1 MWFTRHYSGFVQI
14 LTRRFAGGAVAVLTT
29 VALGACSAGSSTGGA
44 DNTARTDVVVGL
56 TGEPTNLDF
65 TTTSGSAIPQLLM
78 NNVYE
83 GLVTIDQAGEVQ
95 PQLATSWEIDSERTR
110 YTFTL
115 AEDVTFSDGSP
126 LTADDVVASIERVQ
140 EDWTLSLASKLD
152 VVAKAEATSDTEV
165 AVTLKHPSNGWL
177 FDMGTSVGAVFP
189 DDLSADLATEAVGSG
204 PYTVEDVAP
213 GDRITLA
220 ARDDYWGAA
229 PPISDVTV
237 RYFAD
242 ANAQANAVRSG
253 DIDMAYNMQAPDLL
267 AGLEQDDTL
276 QVVDGTSTGEVL
288 LALNNAEPPF
298 DDLQVRR
305 AVMYAIDRQAV
316 LDTAWA
322 GHGELIGSMVPPS
335 DPYYEDLTGAYPY
348 DPDRARE
355 LLKEADAE
363 DLSITFD
370 VPTRPYAE
378 AVAQVVV
385 SQLKEVGIDAKI
397 VPAEFPAVWLDK
409 VFTKHDYQMSV
420 VLHTEARDLL
430 TIFGDPD
437 YYIGYDNPA
446 LAEAAEQ
453 ADQSTP
459 DGYVAGM
466 QNVARMIVDDAAS
479 DPLFLFP
486 NTVVADAGLDGIAA
500 NSTTESMDL
509 TDLRWSG
516 S

>member
-1 MWFTRHYSGFVQI
+1 VQI
-14 LTRRFAGGAVAVLTT
+14 LTRRRAVGVVVVLTT
-29 VALGACSAGSSTGGA
+29 AALVAACSAGSGEGTGG
-44 DNTARTDVVVGL
+44 ARTDVVVGL

-83 GLVTIDQAGEVQ
+83 GLVTIDQEGEVQ
-95 PQLATSWEIDSERTR
+95 PQLAEAWEVNGDRTV

-115 AEDVTFSDGSP
+115 HDGVTFSDGSAF
-126 LTADDVVASIERVQ
+126 TADDVVASIARVQ
-140 EDWTLSLASKLD
+140 DDWTLSLKSKMD
-152 VVAKAEATSDTEV
+152 VVERAEAISDTEV
-165 AVTLKHPSNGWL
+165 AVTLKHPSNAWL
-177 FDMGTSVGAVFP
+177 FDMGTSVGAMFP
-189 DDLSADLATEAVGSG
+189 DDLSADLATETVGTG
-204 PYTVEDVAP
+204 PYTVEEVAT
-213 GDRITLA
+213 GDHVTLA
-220 ARDDYWGAA
+220 ARDDYWGEA
-229 PPISDVTV
+229 PAIAEVTV

-267 AGLEQDDTL
+267 DGLAQDEDL
-276 QVVDGTSTGEVL
+276 QVIDGTSTGEVL
-288 LALNNAEPPF
+288 LSLNNAAPPF
-298 DDLQVRR
+298 DDLRVRQ
-305 AVMYAIDRQAV
+305 AVMYAIDREAV

-322 GHGELIGSMVPPS
+322 GHGELIGSMVPPT
-335 DPYYEDLTGAYPY
+335 DPYYQDLTDAYPH
-348 DPDRARE
+348 DPDMARE
-355 LLKEADAE
+355 LLAEAGAE

-385 SQLKEVGIDAKI
+385 SQLKDVGIDAKI

-420 VLHTEARDLL
+420 ILHTEARDML

-437 YYIGYDNPA
+437 YYIGYDNPEITKI
-446 LAEAAEQ
+446 AEV
-453 ADQSTP
+453 ADQGSP
-459 DGYVAGM
+459 DQYVAGM
-466 QNVARMIVDDAAS
+466 QEVARMIVDDAAS

-486 NTVVADAGLDGIAA
+486 NTVVADAGLGGIAA
-500 NSTTESMDL
+500 NATTESMDL
-509 TDLRWSG
+509 TGLTWSD

>member
-1 MWFTRHYSGFVQI
+1 MQI
-14 LTRRFAGGAVAVLTT
+14 LTRRRAVGVVVALTT
-29 VALGACSAGSSTGGA
+29 AGLVAACSAGSGAGTGG
-44 DNTARTDVVVGL
+44 ARTDVVVGL

-83 GLVTIDQAGEVQ
+83 GLVTIDQEGEVQ
-95 PQLATSWEIDSERTR
+95 PQLAESWEVNGDRTV

-115 AEDVTFSDGSP
+115 HEGVTFSDGSP
-126 LTADDVVASIERVQ
+126 FTADDVVSSIERVQ
-140 EDWTLSLASKLD
+140 DDWTLSLRSKMD
-152 VVAKAEATSDTEV
+152 VVRKAEAKSDTEV
-165 AVTLKHPSNGWL
+165 AVTLEHPSNSWL
-177 FDMGTSVGAVFP
+177 FDMGTSVGAMFP
-189 DDLSADLATEAVGSG
+189 DDLSADLATETVGTG
-204 PYTVEDVAP
+204 PYTVEEVAP

-220 ARDDYWGAA
+220 ARDDYWGEA
-229 PPISDVTV
+229 PAIQDITV

-242 ANAQANAVRSG
+242 ANAQANAVRAG
-253 DIDMAYNMQAPDLL
+253 DIDMAYNLQAPDLL
-267 AGLEQDDTL
+267 AGLERDEDL

-298 DDLQVRR
+298 DDLRVRR
-305 AVMYAIDRQAV
+305 AVMHAIDRKAV

-322 GHGELIGSMVPPS
+322 GHGELIGSMVPPT
-335 DPYYEDLTGAYPY
+335 DPYYQDLTDAYPY

-355 LLKEADAE
+355 LLAEAGAE

-385 SQLKEVGIDAKI
+385 SQLKDVGIDAEI

-409 VFTKHDYQMSV
+409 VFTEHDYQMSV
-420 VLHTEARDLL
+420 ILHTEARDML

-437 YYIGYDNPA
+437 YYIGYDNPRVTEV
-446 LAEAAEQ
+446 AEE
-453 ADQSTP
+453 ADRSSP
-459 DGYVAGM
+459 DQYVAGM
-466 QNVARMIVDDAAS
+466 QEVARMIVDDAAS

-486 NTVVADAGLDGIAA
+486 NTVVADAGLAGIAA
-500 NSTTESMDL
+500 NATTESMDL
-509 TDLRWSG
+509 TGLRWSE